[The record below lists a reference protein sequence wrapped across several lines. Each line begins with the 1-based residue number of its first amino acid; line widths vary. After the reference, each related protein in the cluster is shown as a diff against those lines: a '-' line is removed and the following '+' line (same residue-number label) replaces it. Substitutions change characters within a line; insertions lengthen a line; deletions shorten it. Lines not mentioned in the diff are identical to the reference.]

1 MAELAG
7 LTFDDL
13 KAKGEALW
21 EKRTWKIYP
30 LLPTVKRKRTFY
42 TSAYHAALHPFI
54 FQDADGQFRGLDK
67 NIESRRIYQL
77 YGILSLG
84 YLPGFASLVQSG
96 AAGSEC
102 RYCQFHVGSL

>member
-7 LTFDDL
+7 LAFDDL

-21 EKRTWKIYP
+21 EKELGKYTLTADRKT
-30 LLPTVKRKRTFY
+30 KRTFY

-67 NIESRRIYQL
+67 NIEKAEGFTNYTVF
-77 YGILSLG
+77 SLG
-84 YLPGFASLVQSG
+84 HLPGFASLVQSG
-96 AAGSEC
+96 STGSEC
-102 RYCQFHVGSL
+102 RYCQFHAGSL

>member
-21 EKRTWKIYP
+21 EKRTWKIY
-30 LLPTVKRKRTFY
+30 LTADRKTKRTFY

-54 FQDADGQFRGLDK
+54 FQDADGQFRRL
-67 NIESRRIYQL
+67 I
-77 YGILSLG
+77 
-84 YLPGFASLVQSG
+84 
-96 AAGSEC
+96 
-102 RYCQFHVGSL
+102 

>member
-30 LLPTVKRKRTFY
+30 Y
-42 TSAYHAALHPFI
+42 
-54 FQDADGQFRGLDK
+54 
-67 NIESRRIYQL
+67 
-77 YGILSLG
+77 
-84 YLPGFASLVQSG
+84 
-96 AAGSEC
+96 C
-102 RYCQFHVGSL
+102 RP